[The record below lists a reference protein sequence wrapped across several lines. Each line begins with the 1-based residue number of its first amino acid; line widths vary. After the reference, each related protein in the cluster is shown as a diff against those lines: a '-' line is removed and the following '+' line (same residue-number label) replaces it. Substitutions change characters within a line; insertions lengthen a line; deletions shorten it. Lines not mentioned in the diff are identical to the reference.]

1 MINPQVYMYAGA
13 FQSWYKIHK
22 GKDFNDV
29 KKYINTFKAIAERIK
44 FETFL
49 NFLAKYQPGNTKV
62 DPTVL
67 RVQIEL
73 TFNNKTLNKEV

>member
-1 MINPQVYMYAGA
+1 MINLQVYMYAGA

-29 KKYINTFKAIAERIK
+29 KKYINTFKAIAKRIN

-49 NFLAKYQPGNTKV
+49 KFLAKYRPGNTIV

-67 RVQIEL
+67 KVQIEL
-73 TFNNKTLNKEV
+73 TYKEK

>member
-22 GKDFNDV
+22 GKDFNNV
-29 KKYINTFKAIAERIK
+29 KKYINTFKAIAEIMN

-49 NFLAKYQPGNTKV
+49 TFLTKYRPGNTKV

-67 RVQIEL
+67 KVQIEL
-73 TFNNKTLNKEV
+73 TLQNKAL